1 MRKFLQFLIKFYQ
14 KYLSKKLARN
24 CLFKESCSNHV
35 YRTLQEK
42 GTKAGLKA
50 FYYRFQTC
58 RVGYTFSFNTANTNF
73 DIILENGDVLLN
85 SEISESIEL
94 PNFSLED
101 YVNEKN

>member
-1 MRKFLQFLIKFYQ
+1 MKKLLQFVIKFYQ
-14 KYLSKKLARN
+14 KHFSKKLARN
-24 CLFKESCSNHV
+24 CLFKESCSNYV
-35 YRTLQEK
+35 YRKLEEE
-42 GTKAGLKA
+42 GTKKGLKA

-58 RVGYTFSFNTANTNF
+58 RVGYTFSFNTANNNF

-101 YVNEKN
+101 YLK